1 MTTRRQLLE
10 TAAAVAAGLLA
21 TAARGE
27 PGPAVA
33 AEVATDADIDA
44 LLPAISNWG
53 RWGPDDELGT
63 LNLVTPAMRVA
74 AARSVV
80 TGRTVSLAHERPVND
95 PTGVRKFRYQNFHYT
110 DPQPEEAGTID
121 EVGAIYHGYTITHL
135 DALCHLFTPGGGAG
149 MYNGYPISLVTD
161 AGAQKLGVERMGE
174 HGIVGRGVLL
184 DIAGLK
190 GAPLPLGSVIR
201 RADLEA
207 AEARQGVTVGTG
219 DILFV
224 RNGGAARNGYQ
235 LGTGLHPDC
244 LAWLHAR
251 EVAALGHDG
260 DGDVHPPQPG
270 LARWTEPV
278 HMVLIPYLGMPL
290 VCGADLETIATACAE
305 ENRWSFFATLAP
317 WRFKGATSSPVNP
330 LAIF

>member
-1 MTTRRQLLE
+1 MFGLAGPAQ
-10 TAAAVAAGLLA
+10 AAAI
-21 TAARGE
+21 
-27 PGPAVA
+27 
-33 AEVATDADIDA
+33 ATDAEIDR
-44 LLPAISNWG
+44 LLPTLRNWG
-53 RWGPDDELGT
+53 RWGADDQLGT
-63 LNLVTPAMRVA
+63 LNFITPQMRIA
-74 AARSVV
+74 AAQSVR
-80 TGRTVSLAHERPVND
+80 TGRTVSLAHERAVDD
-95 PTGVRKFRYQNFHYT
+95 PNGIRRFSYQNFHYT
-110 DPQPEEAGTID
+110 DPQPEESGTID
-121 EVGAIYHGYTITHL
+121 AVGMIYHGYTVTHL
-135 DALCHLFTPGGGAG
+135 DALCHLFTPEGREG

-161 AGAQKLGVERMGE
+161 AGSAKLGVEVMGV

-184 DIAGLK
+184 DIAALRG
-190 GAPLPLGSVIR
+190 GPLPLGSVIS

-207 AEARQGVTVGTG
+207 AEARQRVTVGTG

-224 RNGGAARNGYQ
+224 RNGGGAANGYT

-244 LAWLHAR
+244 LRWLHDR

-290 VCGADLETIATACAE
+290 ICGSDLEAIAAACTQE
-305 ENRWSFFATLAP
+305 GRWSFFLTLAP

-330 LAIF
+330 LAMF